1 MAKKASQIELE
12 LNRAT
17 EGLALNTQKVDGR
30 EKALLA
36 AEMEVFNL
44 NKKVQ
49 ALDGAA
55 EQLHSVKAG
64 KFLADRPVE
73 GHHVPPYYCGYADA
87 RGEDQCDNC
96 GKLLSPTEPKGLST
110 CAPRGR
116 ALTMCWFRLSV
127 R

>member
-49 ALDGAA
+49 ALDGTA
-55 EQLHSVKAG
+55 EQLDDRILSATHRLDNGLDMGSRV
-64 KFLADRPVE
+64 LASGCNRWKRS
-73 GHHVPPYYCGYADA
+73 AS
-87 RGEDQCDNC
+87 
-96 GKLLSPTEPKGLST
+96 KSSPGT
-110 CAPRGR
+110 RMR
-116 ALTMCWFRLSV
+116 R
-127 R
+127 

>member
-1 MAKKASQIELE
+1 MPVRKL
-12 LNRAT
+12 RARDDPRADRDRPGHLRGPAGAGAAGG
-17 EGLALNTQKVDGR
+17 EG
-30 EKALLA
+30 
-36 AEMEVFNL
+36 
-44 NKKVQ
+44 
-49 ALDGAA
+49 DGAA

-87 RGEDQCDNC
+87 RGEDPCDNC
-96 GKLLSPTEPKGLST
+96 GKLLNPTELKGLST

>member
-1 MAKKASQIELE
+1 MPPYYCGYADARGEDQCDNCGKLLNPTELK
-12 LNRAT
+12 
-17 EGLALNTQKVDGR
+17 GLIT
-30 EKALLA
+30 
-36 AEMEVFNL
+36 
-44 NKKVQ
+44 
-49 ALDGAA
+49 DGAA

-64 KFLADRPVE
+64 KLLADRPVE

>member
-1 MAKKASQIELE
+1 MSTDLRHKEVYECQFEHFGRTTTPAQTEIAQGIFADRLE
-12 LNRAT
+12 Q
-17 EGLALNTQKVDGR
+17 GLLE
-30 EKALLA
+30 EKTT
-36 AEMEVFNL
+36 
-44 NKKVQ
+44 
-49 ALDGAA
+49 
-55 EQLHSVKAG
+55 EQLYSVKAG